1 MNIAVNPI
9 RQRINT
15 IRDELSERREAR
27 ARYNAMKR
35 ELAAYTTPR
44 EVDDLLGVIEHQDGP
59 EAQQIRDIL
68 FQNRRTTAGLYRAA

>member
-1 MNIAVNPI
+1 MNIALNPV
-9 RQRINT
+9 RERITT
-15 IRDELSERREAR
+15 IRDELRERREAR

-35 ELAAYTTPR
+35 ELAAYRTLR

-68 FQNRRTTAGLYRAA
+68 FENQRPAAELYRVA